1 MSGPR
6 QPIELVVAKG
16 AKHLTKAEIDSRRKS
31 EIAPLDGDL
40 TPPSYLSK
48 KQTQEF
54 VKIADQ
60 LKRLKIMGETDV
72 DALAR
77 YVVANSL
84 YIETVKKL
92 RRKEVKDNPFIFE
105 KWLKMQD
112 KVFRQA
118 RVAASDLGLTISS
131 RCRLIVP
138 EVNKPPEKTN
148 KFQKFQKRTAAS
160 E

>member
-60 LKRLKIMGETDV
+60 LKREADHGKYNV
-72 DALAR
+72 AR
-77 YVVANSL
+77 G
-84 YIETVKKL
+84 
-92 RRKEVKDNPFIFE
+92 
-105 KWLKMQD
+105 
-112 KVFRQA
+112 
-118 RVAASDLGLTISS
+118 GLPK
-131 RCRLIVP
+131 C
-138 EVNKPPEKTN
+138 
-148 KFQKFQKRTAAS
+148 
-160 E
+160 

>member
-16 AKHLTKAEIDSRRKS
+16 AKHLTKAEIESRRKS

-54 VKIADQ
+54 LKIADQ

-72 DALAR
+72 HALAR
-77 YVVANSL
+77 YVVANSM
-84 YIETVKKL
+84 YIDTVKKL
-92 RRKEVKDNPFIFE
+92 RRKEVKDDPDIYE
-105 KWLKMQD
+105 QWAGVQD
-112 KVFRQA
+112 KFFKQA
-118 RVAASDLGLTISS
+118 RAAAGDLGLTISS
-131 RCRLIVP
+131 RCRLVIP
-138 EVNKPPEKTN
+138 EANKPPEKTN

>member
-16 AKHLTKAEIDSRRKS
+16 AKHLTKAEIESRRKS

-40 TPPSYLSK
+40 TPPAYLSK

-54 VKIADQ
+54 IKIADQ

-77 YVVANSL
+77 YVVANSM
-84 YIETVKKL
+84 YIDTVKKL
-92 RRKEVKDNPFIFE
+92 RRKEVKEDPDLYEQWI
-105 KWLKMQD
+105 KVQD
-112 KVFRQA
+112 KLFRQA
-118 RVAASDLGLTISS
+118 RTAAGDLGLTISS
-131 RCRLIVP
+131 RCRLVIP
-138 EVNKPPEKTN
+138 EVNTPPERKN
-148 KFQKFQKRTAAS
+148 KFSKFQKRSAVS